1 MSDAENGPIPGISRS
16 RAIASSG
23 SARRI
28 SSAAERPS
36 SAARPPPCSRSI
48 FTGGTPSN
56 AVTASSCSGVGNAAI
71 ATPATSTGRPC
82 ARARRSRTAA
92 ACRVFHRNDSTHHA
106 AAS

>member
-1 MSDAENGPIPGISRS
+1 MSDAENGPIPGIRRS

-28 SSAAERPS
+28 SSAESRPS
-36 SAARPPPCSRSI
+36 AAALATPWSRSI

-56 AVTASSCSGVGNAAI
+56 AETASNCSGVGNAAI

-82 ARARRSRTAA
+82 SRARRSRTAA
-92 ACRVFHRNDSTHHA
+92 ACRVFHRSDSTHDA